1 MIPSGRYY
9 LGIDYHP
16 PGSASFMKILAFVA
30 CLLASGSLLAQA
42 YPAKPIRIV
51 VGYPPGGSGDFTTRL
66 IADELG
72 KELNATIIVE
82 NKPGA
87 GGSIASEFVAK
98 AAPDGYTLLNQGNHA
113 INKHLYKNINYD
125 DKDFTPICRVA
136 VGTTIMIVGNNSPFQ
151 NARDL
156 IAFAKANPGKLFAAS
171 AGFGS
176 APHLASVGF
185 EAAAGVKFTTI
196 QFKGGGPASQSL
208 LAGDTQVMF
217 ATSPTVM
224 GFIKG
229 GRMRPLLV
237 TMTKGSP
244 SIPGIPGTDEAGVPG
259 FESTFWFGLYAPA
272 GTPTEIVRRV
282 HAAAA
287 KALARPDIREKIA
300 QQGMDAS
307 PSASPEAFAAEIRAE
322 APMWERVIR
331 ESGAKVE

>member
-1 MIPSGRYY
+1 MRPS
-9 LGIDYHP
+9 
-16 PGSASFMKILAFVA
+16 V
-30 CLLASGSLLAQA
+30 LLAVASILFSTLAAAQG

-72 KELNATIIVE
+72 KELGATMVVE

-98 AAPDGYTLLNQGNHA
+98 SAPDGYTILNQGNHA
-113 INKHLYKNINYD
+113 ISKNLYKNLGYD
-125 DKDFTPICRVA
+125 DKDFIPVCRVA
-136 VGTTIMIVGNNSPFQ
+136 VGTTIMVVSNASPF
-151 NARDL
+151 NTAKDL
-156 IAFAKANPGKLFAAS
+156 IAFAKANPGKLFSAS

-185 EAAAGVKFTTI
+185 ESSAGVKFTTI
-196 QFKGGGPASQSL
+196 QYKGGGPASQSL

-224 GFIKG
+224 GFIKA

-237 TMTKGSP
+237 TLPKGSP
-244 SIPGIPGTDEAGVPG
+244 SIPGIPGGNEAGVPG
-259 FESTFWFGLYAPA
+259 FESTFWFGLYVPA
-272 GTPTEIVRRV
+272 GTPMDIVRRL

-287 KALARPDIREKIA
+287 KGLAKQEVRDKIA

>member
-1 MIPSGRYY
+1 VR
-9 LGIDYHP
+9 GIFAVVLICF
-16 PGSASFMKILAFVA
+16 STWVS
-30 CLLASGSLLAQA
+30 SQT
-42 YPAKPIRIV
+42 YPVKPIRIV
-51 VGYPPGGSGDFTTRL
+51 VGYPPGGSGDFTTR
-66 IADELG
+66 IIGDELS
-72 KELNATIIVE
+72 KELGMAIIVE

-98 AAPDGYTLLNQGNHA
+98 SAPDGYTLLNQGNHA
-113 INKHLYKNINYD
+113 INKNLYKTLSYD
-125 DKDFTPICRVA
+125 DKDFTPVCRVA
-136 VGTTIMIVGNNSPFQ
+136 VGTTILVVGNNSPF
-151 NARDL
+151 NSAREL
-156 IAFAKANPGKLFAAS
+156 IAYAKANPGKLFSAS

-185 EAAAGVKFTTI
+185 ESAAGIKFTTI

-217 ATSPTVM
+217 ATSPTVT

-229 GRMRPLLV
+229 GRMRGLLV
-237 TMTKGSP
+237 TLPKGSP
-244 SIPGIPGTDEAGVPG
+244 SIPGIPGGDEAGVPG

-272 GTPTEIVRRV
+272 GTPMEIVRRL

-287 KALARPDIREKIA
+287 KGLSKPEVREKIA
-300 QQGMDAS
+300 LQGMDAT
-307 PSASPEAFAAEIRAE
+307 PSASPEVFAAEIRAE

>member
-1 MIPSGRYY
+1 MNRF
-9 LGIDYHP
+9 L
-16 PGSASFMKILAFVA
+16 ALLALAFSA
-30 CLLASGSLLAQA
+30 GALAQA

-87 GGSIASEFVAK
+87 GGSIASEQVAR

-113 INKHLYKNINYD
+113 IARNLYKNLSYS
-125 DKDFTPICRVA
+125 DKDFVPVCRVA
-136 VGTTIMIVGNNSPFQ
+136 NGATVLVVNNDTPFKS
-151 NARDL
+151 AREL
-156 IAFAKANPGKLFAAS
+156 IAFAKANPGKLFSAS

-185 EAAAGVKFTTI
+185 EAAAGIKFSTI
-196 QFKGGGPASQSL
+196 QFKGGGPAAQSL
-208 LAGDTQVMF
+208 LAGDSQVMF

-229 GRMRPLLV
+229 GRMRPL
-237 TMTKGSP
+237 MISMQKSSP
-244 SIPGIPGTDEAGVPG
+244 AIPGIPGSDEAGLPG

-272 GTPTEIVRRV
+272 GTPMDIVRRL

-287 KALARPDIREKIA
+287 KGLAKPDVREKIA
-300 QQGMDAS
+300 SQGMDAA

-322 APMWERVIR
+322 APMWDRVIK

>member
-1 MIPSGRYY
+1 
-9 LGIDYHP
+9 
-16 PGSASFMKILAFVA
+16 MKTLWG
-30 CLLASGSLLAQA
+30 LLFFCIATWANAQA
-42 YPAKPIRIV
+42 YPVKPIRIV

-72 KELNATIIVE
+72 KDLGVAIIVE

-98 AAPDGYTLLNQGNHA
+98 SAPDGYTLLNQGNHA
-113 INKHLYKNINYD
+113 INKNLYKELRYD
-125 DKDFTPICRVA
+125 DKDFIPVCRVA
-136 VGTTIMIVGNNSPFQ
+136 NGATVLVVNNDTPFK
-151 NARDL
+151 NAKDL
-156 IAFAKANPGKLFAAS
+156 IAYAKANPGKLFAAS
-171 AGFGS
+171 AGVGS

-185 EAAAGVKFTTI
+185 ESAAGIRFSTI

-208 LAGDTQVMF
+208 IAGDTQVMF

-229 GRMRPLLV
+229 GRMRPL
-237 TMTKGSP
+237 MISMRKNSP
-244 SIPGIPGTDEAGVPG
+244 SIPGIPGSDEAGVTG

-272 GTPTEIVRRV
+272 GTPMEIVRRL

-287 KALARPDIREKIA
+287 KGLAKPEVRDKIA
-300 QQGMDAS
+300 LQGMDAA
-307 PSASPEAFAAEIRAE
+307 PSASPEAFAAEIKAE

>member
-1 MIPSGRYY
+1 MGPS
-9 LGIDYHP
+9 LFF
-16 PGSASFMKILAFVA
+16 ALALAFSSFA
-30 CLLASGSLLAQA
+30 LAQA

-51 VGYPPGGSGDFTTRL
+51 VGYPPGGSGDFTTR
-66 IADELG
+66 IMADELG
-72 KELNATIIVE
+72 KELGVSFIVE

-98 AAPDGYTLLNQGNHA
+98 AAPDGYTILNQGNHA
-113 INKHLYKNINYD
+113 INKNLYKNLSYD
-125 DKDFTPICRVA
+125 EKDFTPICRVA
-136 VGTTIMIVGNNSPFQ
+136 VGTTILVVSNNSPFHT
-151 NARDL
+151 AKDL
-156 IAFAKANPGKLFAAS
+156 IAFAKANPGKLFSAS

-196 QFKGGGPASQSL
+196 QYKGGGPASQSL

-237 TMTKGSP
+237 TLPKGSP
-244 SIPGIPGTDEAGVPG
+244 SIPGIPGGDEAGVPG

-272 GTPTEIVRRV
+272 GTPMDIVRRL

-287 KALARPDIREKIA
+287 KGLAKQEVRDKIA
-300 QQGMDAS
+300 LQGMDAS

-331 ESGAKVE
+331 ESGAKVD

>member
-1 MIPSGRYY
+1 MR
-9 LGIDYHP
+9 
-16 PGSASFMKILAFVA
+16 FVTLVA
-30 CLLASGSLLAQA
+30 SLLFSTALGAQG

-72 KELNATIIVE
+72 KELGATIIVE

-87 GGSIASEFVAK
+87 GGSIASELVAK
-98 AAPDGYTLLNQGNHA
+98 SASDGYTILNQGNHA
-113 INKHLYKNINYD
+113 INKNLYKKLGYD
-125 DKDFTPICRVA
+125 DKDFTPICRIA
-136 VGTTIMIVGNNSPFQ
+136 VGTTILVVPSNSPF
-151 NARDL
+151 NSARDL

-185 EAAAGVKFTTI
+185 ESSAGVKFTTI
-196 QFKGGGPASQSL
+196 QYKGGGPASQSL
-208 LAGDTQVMF
+208 IAGDTQVMF

-224 GFIKG
+224 GFIKA

-237 TMTKGSP
+237 TLPKGSP
-244 SIPGIPGTDEAGVPG
+244 SIPGIPGGDEAGVPG

-272 GTPTEIVRRV
+272 GTSMDTVRRL
-282 HAAAA
+282 HAATA
-287 KALARPDIREKIA
+287 KSLAKQEIRDKIA

-331 ESGAKVE
+331 ESGAKVD

>member
-1 MIPSGRYY
+1 MRTAWG
-9 LGIDYHP
+9 LL
-16 PGSASFMKILAFVA
+16 FL
-30 CLLASGSLLAQA
+30 CLASWANAQS
-42 YPAKPIRIV
+42 YPTKPIRLV

-66 IADELG
+66 IADELSKDLG
-72 KELNATIIVE
+72 VTVVVE

-98 AAPDGYTLLNQGNHA
+98 SAPDGYTLLNQGNHQ
-113 INKHLYKNINYD
+113 INKSLYKTLGYD
-125 DKDFTPICRVA
+125 EKDFTPICRVA
-136 VGTTIMIVGNNSPFQ
+136 NGATVLVVNNDTPFKS
-151 NARDL
+151 AKEL
-156 IAFAKANPGKLFAAS
+156 VAYAKANPGKLFSAS

-176 APHLASVGF
+176 APHLASVAF
-185 EAAAGVKFTTI
+185 ESAAGIKFSTV

-229 GRMRPLLV
+229 GRMRPL
-237 TMTKGSP
+237 MISMKKNSP
-244 SIPGIPGTDEAGVPG
+244 AIPGIPGSEDAGVPG

-272 GTPTEIVRRV
+272 GTPQDIVRRV
-282 HAAAA
+282 HAAAV
-287 KALARPDIREKIA
+287 KGLSKPEIRERVA
-300 QQGMDAS
+300 SQGMDAA

-322 APMWERVIR
+322 APGIERSIR

>member
-1 MIPSGRYY
+1 MKTVWGLIFVCFSTWANAQTYPS
-9 LGIDYHP
+9 
-16 PGSASFMKILAFVA
+16 
-30 CLLASGSLLAQA
+30 
-42 YPAKPIRIV
+42 KPIRIV

-72 KELNATIIVE
+72 KELGATIIVE

-113 INKHLYKNINYD
+113 INKNLYKTLSYD
-125 DKDFTPICRVA
+125 DRDFTPVCRVA
-136 VGTTIMIVGNNSPFQ
+136 VGTTILVVSNSSPFKSAQ
-151 NARDL
+151 EL
-156 IAFAKANPGKLFAAS
+156 IAFAKANPGKLFSAS

-185 EAAAGVKFTTI
+185 ESAAGIKFTTI

-217 ATSPTVM
+217 ATSPTVT
-224 GFIKG
+224 GFIKA
-229 GRMRPLLV
+229 GRMRGLLV
-237 TMTKGSP
+237 TLPKGSP
-244 SIPGIPGTDEAGVPG
+244 SIPGIPGGDAAGVPG

-272 GTPTEIVRRV
+272 GTPMEIVRKL

-287 KALARPDIREKIA
+287 KGLGKAEVRDRISL
-300 QQGMDAS
+300 QGMDAA

-331 ESGAKVE
+331 ESGAKVD